1 LFWWPIWGQV
11 FELALAIF
19 MMLLTRFKQYLKMQI
34 EVFLKDILFSM
45 LETSLSSFR
54 HKWLVMVTLSK
65 ITNDPQIV
73 IDLYLNYDCDEY
85 LANVFERMINNLSRV
100 AQGRA
105 SSELGATP
113 QQEGNMKV
121 RPWVDHAWRS
131 PEPSAWGVCR

>member
-1 LFWWPIWGQV
+1 
-11 FELALAIF
+11 
-19 MMLLTRFKQYLKMQI
+19 MQI

-54 HKWLVMVTLSK
+54 HKWLVMVCLSK
-65 ITNDPQIV
+65 ITNDAQTV

-100 AQGRA
+100 AQGRS

-113 QQEGNMKV
+113 QQELAMKV
-121 RPWVDHAWRS
+121 KGVECLSSIMRCLEEWCEA
-131 PEPSAWGVCR
+131 PEDLDELRYPPL